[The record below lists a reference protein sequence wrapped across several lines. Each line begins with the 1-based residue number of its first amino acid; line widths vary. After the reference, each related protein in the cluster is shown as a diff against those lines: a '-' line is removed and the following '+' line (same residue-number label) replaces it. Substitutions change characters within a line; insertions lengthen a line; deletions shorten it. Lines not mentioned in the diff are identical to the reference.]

1 MDNIDLFQSLKDEP
15 LEISLPDIKTEEKH
29 SEDED
34 NNEKIEKQF
43 SIDDDNDDDLSSSIP
58 QSSHNV
64 FDEAFSRKRKLDKQN
79 RKELEEEEREK
90 ML

>member
-1 MDNIDLFQSLKDEP
+1 MDLFQSLKDEP
-15 LEISLPDIKTEEKH
+15 LELNLPDIKSEELND
-29 SEDED
+29 DED
-34 NNEKIEKQF
+34 KNDENSQEEN
-43 SIDDDNDDDLSSSIP
+43 DDNPSTSN
-58 QSSHNV
+58 NV